1 MLPFVNAVRDMDRLR
16 QITGVLV
23 RHGFGQL
30 VERTD
35 LGALLP
41 GRKADP
47 EAAEARKGRFA
58 ERIRLVL
65 QELGPSFIKM
75 GQILSTRPDL
85 LPADLVGELKK
96 LQDDVPPMALADVKA
111 TIEETLGAP
120 AEEVY
125 RWFDDRPL
133 ACASIGQVHRARL
146 AEAGAEAGGEVGG
159 EVEVVVKVQRARIKD
174 TIERDLDLLYFLA
187 RLCERAIPESKI
199 YSPVGLVAEFDRAVM
214 AELDFTVEADNA
226 ERFARNFAGSPV
238 VRFPRVYRQASGK
251 RVLTLEFFDGK
262 KIVPAVAAGASGER
276 IAKTALHAIAQMIFE
291 DGFFHADP
299 HPGNVLILGP
309 PAEPVIGLLDLG
321 LVGRLSPEMRDRAV
335 DLMVAAVR
343 KEPDALA
350 DALLA
355 MGRPRGKVDREAFRA
370 EVAQLAEKYLDKP
383 LKDVELSALIRD
395 LVQGAVKYDIEMPTE
410 MLMVGKSLMTVEGIG
425 KEIYPDLDV
434 WSEVRP
440 YFLKL
445 VMRRYSP
452 ERIGRDLWKGLG
464 QLATAATSFPS
475 QMHSILED
483 LRTGRLEV
491 RTVDPNLPGAADRL
505 GRRIYS
511 AFTIGAFTVAGGAL
525 LATGRHDGLG
535 WTLFGLAGAQLLFH
549 LWGDLRA

>member
-146 AEAGAEAGGEVGG
+146 AEAGAEAGG